1 MEKTF
6 FMIKPDGVK
15 RGLIGEVLARM
26 ENRGFTFDHL
36 QLVIPS
42 KEQFDLHYHQLVE
55 KPFYPSMIDYMM
67 SGPILIGIISGYEVI
82 ESWRTMMGK
91 TNPKDAAPGT
101 IRGDFAQ
108 APNDNGDMMN
118 VVHGSDSRDSAKREI
133 ELWFGKEVAHE
144 NNE

>member
-15 RGLIGEVLARM
+15 RGLVGDVLARM
-26 ENRGFTFDHL
+26 EKRGFTFDQL
-36 QLVIPS
+36 QLVTPT
-42 KEQFDLHYHQLVE
+42 KEQFDQHYYQLVD
-55 KPFYPSMIDYMM
+55 KPFYPGMMDYMM

-91 TNPKDAAPGT
+91 TNPKEAAPGT
-101 IRGDFAQ
+101 IRSDFAQ
-108 APNDNGDMMN
+108 APNDKGEMMN

-133 ELWFGKEVAHE
+133 ELWFGKEAAEEVK
-144 NNE
+144 

>member
-6 FMIKPDGVK
+6 LMIKPDGVR
-15 RGLIGEVLARM
+15 RGLIGEVLQRI
-26 ENRGFTFDHL
+26 ERRGFTLDAL
-36 QLVIPS
+36 QLVTPS
-42 KEQFDLHYHQLVE
+42 REHLDEHYHQL
-55 KPFYPSMIDYMM
+55 KDKAFYPGLIDYMM
-67 SGPILIGIISGYEVI
+67 SGPILIGVISGNEVI

-108 APNDNGDMMN
+108 APDENGEMMN

-133 ELWFGKEVAHE
+133 ELWLGHLTAE
-144 NNE
+144 NK